1 MWPDF
6 RAAAANSAGF
16 LVLDHECEAA
26 ARRAMLLLRPAQV
39 ATTAQTCQTRGLS
52 DASVRP
58 TGESQRRGCC
68 GRVSADSGLV

>member
-16 LVLDHECEAA
+16 LVLAHECEAA
-26 ARRAMLLLRPAQV
+26 AQV
-39 ATTAQTCQTRGLS
+39 AATAQTCQARGLS

-58 TGESQRRGCC
+58 TGESQLLWVCEG
-68 GRVSADSGLV
+68 